1 MGNLDQQPG
10 ENRKHFTTPWGAE
23 YSTDCQTEDPKLV
36 EFLRDKKT
44 QDFIGSN
51 FKPGEIT
58 IQEGEGN
65 PVDTD
70 TQERILEVEKIIL
83 ALLVLTGNP
92 LNEKPEEPIKETAS
106 FQELTAEQKE
116 TVRRAMSR
124 LREQRQK
131 PEHPTNY
138 LRPERINDPVTRV
151 IIRKYEDRAPGRL
164 REFGTRLMYK
174 LAERTLETKE
184 HSIEALRGYNGLI
197 IGQPNTK
204 KRPSFTDLL
213 KSRQAFP
220 QEVAYLINFEAENGF
235 LTEEDLA
242 EILQIAKSNE
252 KVAQNLRGV
261 ELFKLYPISMDTI
274 SAFNISAGELAEV
287 ARLKADDGSLDSAAI
302 DTLTTLVFSYP
313 ELAEALDGKV
323 DGHIKQVLDKAGDST
338 YVNDGACREFV
349 QHAVMDILL
358 GEKRDKFMAIPG
370 MREKTTSQIA
380 DILSLPGFSERN

>member
-10 ENRKHFTTPWGAE
+10 ENRRHFTTPWGAE
-23 YSTDCQTEDPKLV
+23 YSTDCQTEDPALV
-36 EFLRDKKT
+36 EFLRSKKT

-92 LNEKPEEPIKETAS
+92 LNEKPEESFDETSALQS
-106 FQELTAEQKE
+106 LTP
-116 TVRRAMSR
+116 
-124 LREQRQK
+124 EQRKTFQQIASKPFQPK

-138 LRPERINDPVTRV
+138 LRPERINDSITRV

-164 REFGTRLMYK
+164 REFGVRLMHK
-174 LAERTLETKE
+174 LAERTLKTKE
-184 HSIEALRGYNGLI
+184 HPIEALRGYNGLI

-204 KRPSFTDLL
+204 KCPSFTDLL
-213 KSRQAFP
+213 RSRQAFP
-220 QEVAYLINFEAENGF
+220 QEVAYLINFETENGF
-235 LTEEDLA
+235 LTEEDLT
-242 EILQIAKSNE
+242 EIFQIAKSEE
-252 KVAQNLRGV
+252 KVAQNLRSV
-261 ELFKLYPISMDTI
+261 ELFKLYPISIDTI

-287 ARLKADDGSLDSAAI
+287 ARLKADDGSLDSTAI
-302 DTLTTLVFSYP
+302 DTLTTLVFSCP
-313 ELAEALDGKV
+313 GLAEALDGKV

-338 YVNDGACREFV
+338 YVNDSACREFV
-349 QHAVMDILL
+349 QYAVMDILL

-380 DILSLPGFSERN
+380 DILSLPGFPEPN